1 MKIINLSKSQY
12 NILFEN
18 IKSRN
23 IHINESSDEDWPIYY
38 DYLTDYDVYYV
49 LSEFFN
55 NPQGKQDWG
64 VLINPGMY
72 KKALSEF
79 TKYGK
84 LINFPSKY
92 VYQWMGIIMKNT
104 AILRANTDL
113 AGHSSQFP
121 GYEVAEYA
129 ENIDGIEIEPD
140 YGEGSKWL
148 EEKGLYDWMQMP
160 DGSDAWSDYGLDPL
174 EIIFAEYDEDLP
186 PEKVLVLV
194 NRALDVYHQRGDMA
208 SIFVQ
213 GGSKAL
219 SKISENIKRN
229 TINMKIIN
237 LNESQFK
244 KLFEDYRQL
253 KLPFNDTTGKGYDDK
268 YNYEHYID
276 WLEYIGKYGTLQSSG
291 LNIKNI
297 LDIANNNSYKAF
309 EEYKNW
315 TKNSNVMDDYYEN
328 IGIHDNT
335 YSNECTLA
343 FKALNQLYE
352 QALEKNLINIF
363 FNLNEEDIEYINDEF
378 DGNIVEALEDDIDF
392 NVNNIDSFLTEKG
405 KENFDKL
412 LYNFFVKNSDNNSF
426 VKQLILNEKGLIY
439 IEREINVSNVLGKT
453 IEDENYD
460 MYDNLFDY
468 LKNEF
473 SGIGNCWSWK
483 IGGGSAYCENDIL
496 DYTILLFR
504 GWVNPKDIDWPITIL
519 RNTYDAFKEEKEI
532 YIKSNKIVEI
542 DEIIISGKDDKNKG
556 KNILNRPMLIPT

>member
-1 MKIINLSKSQY
+1 
-12 NILFEN
+12 
-18 IKSRN
+18 
-23 IHINESSDEDWPIYY
+23 
-38 DYLTDYDVYYV
+38 
-49 LSEFFN
+49 
-55 NPQGKQDWG
+55 
-64 VLINPGMY
+64 
-72 KKALSEF
+72 
-79 TKYGK
+79 
-84 LINFPSKY
+84 
-92 VYQWMGIIMKNT
+92 
-104 AILRANTDL
+104 
-113 AGHSSQFP
+113 
-121 GYEVAEYA
+121 
-129 ENIDGIEIEPD
+129 
-140 YGEGSKWL
+140 
-148 EEKGLYDWMQMP
+148 
-160 DGSDAWSDYGLDPL
+160 
-174 EIIFAEYDEDLP
+174 
-186 PEKVLVLV
+186 
-194 NRALDVYHQRGDMA
+194 
-208 SIFVQ
+208 
-213 GGSKAL
+213 
-219 SKISENIKRN
+219 
-229 TINMKIIN
+229 MKIIN

-244 KLFEDYRQL
+244 KIFEDYRQL

-315 TKNSNVMDDYYEN
+315 SKDSDVMDDYYEN
-328 IGIHDNT
+328 IGIYDNT

-392 NVNNIDSFLTEKG
+392 NANNIDSFLTEKG
-405 KENFDKL
+405 KEIFDKL
-412 LYNFFVKNSDNNSF
+412 LYNFFVKNNDNNSF
-426 VKQLILNEKGLIY
+426 VKELTLNEKGLIY
-439 IEREINVSNVLGKT
+439 VEREINVSNVLEKT

-483 IGGGSAYCENDIL
+483 IGGGSAYCSGDLL
-496 DYTILLFR
+496 DYTLLLFR
-504 GWVNPKDIDWPITIL
+504 GWANPKDIDWPITIL